1 MNKIFSKAS
10 EKYVKNVVVYGKSED
25 NYIYEDSGCT
35 VKLDKDTVSRLFLT
49 GLLVSYNGATYS
61 VTAIKENTA
70 KKCVDIT
77 IWDALA
83 TAPAAVT
90 LHSAEFK

>member
-10 EKYVKNVVVYGKSED
+10 EKYVKNVVVYGKSGD

-49 GLLVSYNGATYS
+49 GMLVSYNGATYS
-61 VTAIKENTA
+61 ATAIKENTT
-70 KKCVDIT
+70 KKCIDIT
-77 IWDALA
+77 IWDVLA
-83 TAPAAVT
+83 SAPAAVT
-90 LHSAEFK
+90 LHSAEYK